1 MTRRPIGQPDFV
13 VRQVSISTHILA
25 TSRDRNVTSEKLVW
39 QIVPPRVNRN
49 SKRSPR
55 ASKCV
60 IGKRQGDSQWIRV
73 MECSDL
79 SELWIVFGRGASRIA
94 RDTGRLAPYH
104 YCGGGC
110 AWDRTARAVPLLW
123 GWLRVG
129 PDGSR
134 RTTIVGT
141 VARGTG
147 RLAPCRYCGDG
158 CAWDRTARAVPLLWG
173 RLRVG
178 PDGSRRAAIV
188 GVVARGT
195 GRLAPYHYCGGGC
208 AWDRTARAVPLLWGG
223 CWQPERSANS

>member
-94 RDTGRLAPYH
+94 RDTGRLAPYR
-104 YCGGGC
+104 YCGG
-110 AWDRTARAVPLLW
+110 
-123 GWLRVG
+123 
-129 PDGSR
+129 
-134 RTTIVGT
+134 
-141 VARGTG
+141 
-147 RLAPCRYCGDG
+147 G

-178 PDGSRRAAIV
+178 PDGSRRTAIV
-188 GVVARGT
+188 GAVARGT
-195 GRLAPYHYCGGGC
+195 GRLAPYHIVGVVARGPDGSRR
-208 AWDRTARAVPLLWGG
+208 AAIVGAVAGNQSDQLTTASSDHA
-223 CWQPERSANS
+223 RSRSSNINSASIKIITLKKKR